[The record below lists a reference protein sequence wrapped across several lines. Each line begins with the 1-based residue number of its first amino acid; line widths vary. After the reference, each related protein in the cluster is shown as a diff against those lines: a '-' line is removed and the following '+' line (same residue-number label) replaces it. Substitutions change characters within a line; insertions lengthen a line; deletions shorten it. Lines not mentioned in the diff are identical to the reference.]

1 MHNITEKL
9 NGNVIKY
16 SVTFL
21 GCDSDGVLVDG
32 TIFLP
37 VKNQTEFEKSTQDI
51 LHWRRRSGLGGSQK
65 LVFSAC
71 YQGYIQP
78 LS

>member
-32 TIFLP
+32 TIFIP
-37 VKNQTEFEKSTQDI
+37 VKNQTEFEKYLNDSEGEIFEHVD
-51 LHWRRRSGLGGSQK
+51 GGNVS
-65 LVFSAC
+65 
-71 YQGYIQP
+71 Y
-78 LS
+78 

>member
-1 MHNITEKL
+1 MLNITEKL

-32 TIFLP
+32 TIFIP
-37 VKNQTEFEKSTQDI
+37 VKNQTEFEKYLNDSEGEIFEHVD
-51 LHWRRRSGLGGSQK
+51 GGNVS
-65 LVFSAC
+65 
-71 YQGYIQP
+71 Y
-78 LS
+78 